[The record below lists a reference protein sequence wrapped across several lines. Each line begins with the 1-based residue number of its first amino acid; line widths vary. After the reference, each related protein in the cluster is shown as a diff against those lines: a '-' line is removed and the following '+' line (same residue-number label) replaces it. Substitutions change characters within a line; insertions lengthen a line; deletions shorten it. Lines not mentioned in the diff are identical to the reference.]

1 MEGIIITRENQ
12 QTGAGA
18 QKKSP
23 IGISRFVEITGSGL
37 PEGRP
42 ALANGRT
49 ISGKTLF
56 AMLCIFLI
64 LFYTA
69 TAYSQP
75 PEAVEGNDLTNPPLL
90 FLGNKTLPPMIYM
103 KNDKPVGIV
112 VDFAEALKERMS
124 SPVRFKYM
132 NWSQAQQLVLEGK
145 ADALLQINPSEERE
159 KIYDFSDS
167 LLESEFSIFVSFDR
181 EDVYDIT
188 SLKGLK
194 VGVEGKGLPINILKQ
209 DPLMKVVVIP
219 DVIRG
224 FYLLAE
230 GKVDAVVVDRWV
242 GSFILA
248 DKNIRGIRIAGEA
261 IDKSNSAIAVRKG
274 NTELLFEINKALA
287 DIKDDGTYTKILA
300 KWQPKEVVFQTKYQY
315 VKQKVILAVIL
326 SVLIITTIS
335 GIFLLNEIKKRK
347 KVIGD
352 LESALYEVKKL
363 SGLLPIC
370 ASCKNIRDDKGY
382 WKKIEAYIHEHS
394 GAEFSHSICP
404 ECAKKLYP
412 DLDICED

>member
-1 MEGIIITRENQ
+1 MLILQRVMDFPQGRV
-12 QTGAGA
+12 
-18 QKKSP
+18 SP
-23 IGISRFVEITGSGL
+23 VCGCIS
-37 PEGRP
+37 
-42 ALANGRT
+42 
-49 ISGKTLF
+49 SGKTFF
-56 AMLCIFLI
+56 AMVSIFFM
-64 LFYTA
+64 LFYPA
-69 TAYSQP
+69 KAYSQNSKAA
-75 PEAVEGNDLTNPPLL
+75 EADDLTNPPVL
-90 FLGNKTLPPMIYM
+90 FLGNKTLPPMIYL
-103 KNDKPVGIV
+103 KNEEPIGIV
-112 VDFAEALKERMS
+112 VDLAKALKEHMRR
-124 SPVRFKYM
+124 PVRLKYM
-132 NWSQAQQLVLEGK
+132 NWTQAQQMVLEGK
-145 ADALLQINPSEERE
+145 ADALLQINPSKER
-159 KIYDFSDS
+159 KQIYDFSDS